1 MRFLVDANLS
11 PQVAALMREHDLD
24 ATHVV
29 DVGLMTASDS
39 AIFDQAVED
48 GYVVI
53 TTDSDFPMLLALRRA
68 TNPSVIHL
76 RRVGELTPQ
85 QHAMLIIANLPA
97 VADDLDAGSVI
108 SLSPTRLAVRRL
120 PSR

>member
-1 MRFLVDANLS
+1 MRFLIDANLS

-29 DVGLMTASDS
+29 GIGLMTASDS
-39 AIFDQAVED
+39 EIFDRAVED
-48 GYVVI
+48 GYVVV

-76 RRVGELTPQ
+76 RRVSELTPE
-85 QHAMLIIANLPA
+85 QHATLIIANLPA
-97 VADDLDAGSVI
+97 VAADLDAGSVI
-108 SLSPTRLAVRRL
+108 SLM
-120 PSR
+120 